1 MDALT
6 YFQETLSELKLVRWP
21 TRPQTV
27 NLTIVVLVISL
38 LMGVYIGALDL
49 TFTKTLSLIIK

>member
-1 MDALT
+1 MNAVT

-21 TRPQTV
+21 TRAQTV
-27 NLTIVVLVISL
+27 KLTIIVLAISL

-49 TFTKTLSLIIK
+49 SFTKLVSLIIK